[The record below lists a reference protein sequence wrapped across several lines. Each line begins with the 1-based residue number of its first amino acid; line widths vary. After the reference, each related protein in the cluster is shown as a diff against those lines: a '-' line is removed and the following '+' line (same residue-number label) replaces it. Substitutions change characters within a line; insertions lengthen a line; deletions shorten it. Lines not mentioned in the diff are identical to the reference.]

1 MTMPKKTIEIT
12 TNETSKEGPSAM
24 PKKNTKK
31 SVDKDSVSNNFNAIA
46 RDIPKDTES
55 SVKSQKISSG
65 NSESSESNDE
75 YTIDPITGAK
85 YLKPKGDSYLSFEV
99 KGIIPDLEKEG
110 YVFCWP
116 VNYNDAVFQ
125 GMVDQGWEYAY
136 PDNTGCK
143 DAKPIALTSSR
154 KDGKQ
159 LFHVPMFIPMAKYV
173 ALNEK
178 QEQLRQQKE
187 NDTIFNPA
195 ATLESNKYVK
205 AYTASDHRAPEIS
218 RQNREM
224 DIDMARSFDKAM
236 R

>member
-1 MTMPKKTIEIT
+1 MTKPKKTIELT
-12 TNETSKEGPSAM
+12 MNEANKEAVQEVSE
-24 PKKNTKK
+24 KNIKK
-31 SVDKDSVSNNFNAIA
+31 SIDKDFVSNNFNAIA
-46 RDIPKDTES
+46 RDVKKDTES
-55 SVKSQKISSG
+55 SVKSKKASPS
-65 NSESSESNDE
+65 NPESSDNDE

-99 KGIIPDLEKEG
+99 KGIIPELEKEG

-116 VNYNDAVFQ
+116 VNYNDAVFH
-125 GMVDQGWEYAY
+125 GMVAQGWEYAY
-136 PDNTGCK
+136 PENTGCK

-187 NDTIFNPA
+187 NDTIFNPG
-195 ATLESNKYVK
+195 ATLENSKYVK
-205 AYTASDHRAPEIS
+205 AYTTTDHRAPEIS

-224 DIDMARSFDKAM
+224 DIDMAQKFDKAM